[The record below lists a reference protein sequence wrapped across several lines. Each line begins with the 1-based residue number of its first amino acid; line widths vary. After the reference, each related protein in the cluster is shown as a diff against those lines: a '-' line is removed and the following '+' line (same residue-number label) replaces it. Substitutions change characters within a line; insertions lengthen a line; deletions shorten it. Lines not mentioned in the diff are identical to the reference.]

1 MRDIAKL
8 GLAWVSLVML
18 GAAGVDPQVL
28 SAPTSGKAIENNT
41 PAAQQPTAQTAS
53 PQKPEPA
60 KAPPPSPGM
69 QLFRALL
76 FESETEAEMIADQ
89 LRRQIVAR
97 GMTCDRLSD
106 YQIYK
111 SETGVR
117 FVKVKCREQPLIR
130 VQVTS
135 EGAITLSGGDGTV
148 PDMFVGD
155 GLIKSFY
162 GERAEEYLRAQ
173 SRAAEKANQLPE
185 QQAPVIIAVEEPEG
199 TGSLLGR
206 FGLPLLVLLNIVIV
220 SLALLAWWTSR
231 RHSIAL
237 SGWRGLTSHEKDYLI
252 EESHEELPGFFRHPS
267 GMYIVR
273 GARGK
278 RRVFS
283 IKALAYL
290 YQRTG
295 LRIGAVD

>member
-1 MRDIAKL
+1 MRTVAKG
-8 GLAWVSLVML
+8 GLALLFVASLT
-18 GAAGVDPQVL
+18 GVDACAQDDVL
-28 SAPTSGKAIENNT
+28 SAPVDQAAKSPEA
-41 PAAQQPTAQTAS
+41 PAAEAAVVPS
-53 PQKPEPA
+53 A
-60 KAPPPSPGM
+60 KEPPPSPGKR
-69 QLFRALL
+69 LFKTLL
-76 FESETEAEMIADQ
+76 FDTENEAEDIARM
-89 LRRQIVAR
+89 LRAEIVNR
-97 GMTCDRLSD
+97 GMTCDRISD

-111 SETGVR
+111 SATGVR

-135 EGAITLSGGDGTV
+135 EGEIALSGGDGTV

-155 GLIKSFY
+155 GIIKSFY

-173 SRAAEKANQLPE
+173 SRAAEKANRLPE
-185 QQAPVIIAVEEPEG
+185 QQAPVVIAVEEPENSR
-199 TGSLLGR
+199 SLLGR
-206 FGLPLLVLLNIVIV
+206 FWLPLLMLVNVLVV
-220 SLALLAWWTSR
+220 AMALLAWRTSR

-237 SGWRGLTSHEKDYLI
+237 SGWCGLTSHEKDYLI

-283 IKALAYL
+283 VKALAYL

-295 LRIGAVD
+295 LRIGDIE

>member
-1 MRDIAKL
+1 MRDIAKH
-8 GLAWVSLVML
+8 GLAWASLVML
-18 GAAGVDPQVL
+18 CAAGVDPQVL
-28 SAPTSGKAIENNT
+28 SAPTGGKTEGGDKV
-41 PAAQQPTAQTAS
+41 PAQSVPQTAG
-53 PQKPEPA
+53 PQASDPA
-60 KAPPPSPGM
+60 KTPPPSPGKS
-69 QLFRALL
+69 LFHALL
-76 FESETEAEMIADQ
+76 FESETEAETIARQ
-89 LRRQIVAR
+89 LRSQIVAR

-135 EGAITLSGGDGTV
+135 NGAITLSGGDGTV

>member
-1 MRDIAKL
+1 MRTIAKG
-8 GLAWVSLVML
+8 GLALLIAASLT
-18 GAAGVDPQVL
+18 GTDACAQDDVL
-28 SAPTSGKAIENNT
+28 SAPIDRAHLPVATDAPAQTPARAEPSQTKDVPPNPGKA
-41 PAAQQPTAQTAS
+41 
-53 PQKPEPA
+53 
-60 KAPPPSPGM
+60 
-69 QLFRALL
+69 LFKTLL
-76 FESETEAEMIADQ
+76 FDTETEAEEIARS
-89 LRRQIVAR
+89 LRKEIVTR
-97 GMTCDRLSD
+97 GMACDRVSD

-111 SETGVR
+111 SATGVR

-135 EGAITLSGGDGTV
+135 EGEITLSGGDGTV

-155 GLIKSFY
+155 GVIKSFY

-173 SRAAEKANQLPE
+173 SRKAEAANRFPE
-185 QQAPVIIAVEEPEG
+185 QQAPVVIAVEGPEN
-199 TGSLLGR
+199 SRSFLGR
-206 FGLPLLVLLNIVIV
+206 YGLPLLILVNAIVV
-220 SLALLAWWTSR
+220 ALALLAWRTSR

-237 SGWRGLTSHEKDYLI
+237 SGWRGLSSQEKDYLI

-273 GARGK
+273 GTRGK

-283 IKALAYL
+283 VKALAYL

-295 LRIGAVD
+295 LRIGDIE